1 MQIGINLPYTI
12 YQGIWNAIDWL
23 YPPACGGCGKQGAHW
38 CLECTARVELIHPP
52 VCNRCGRKVDS
63 HRTCNTCRTITPQY
77 SSIQSWAFYDG
88 PVRSAIHRLKYKRD
102 IALGELLSRNL
113 ITLLRK
119 ANWQIELISP
129 VPLSIA
135 RQAERG
141 YNQAALLS
149 LPVALG
155 LHIPYHP
162 AALRKVRDTRS
173 QVGLSLHQRRENI
186 EGAFWADPKSVE
198 GKRVLVIDD
207 VVTSGA
213 TLNECAGV
221 LFAAGAAAVY
231 GVTVAQAKSFR
242 SSPHQ
247 DNSHLPLQ
255 DTGTNNI

>member
-1 MQIGINLPYTI
+1 MQIGINVPYKI
-12 YQGIWNAIDWL
+12 YQGIWNTVEWI
-23 YPPACGGCGKQGAHW
+23 YPPTCGGCGKPGSRW
-38 CLECTARVELIHPP
+38 CLACAAQVEKIHPP
-52 VCNRCGRKVDS
+52 VCIRCGRMVDS
-63 HRTCNTCRTITPQY
+63 HRTCNTCQNISPQFT
-77 SSIQSWAFYDG
+77 SIQSWAFYEG
-88 PVRSAIHRLKYKRD
+88 PVRSAILRLKYNRD

-113 ITLLRK
+113 ITIL
-119 ANWQIELISP
+119 NNISWQIELITP

-149 LPVALG
+149 IPVSLG
-155 LHIPYHP
+155 IRIPYSP

-186 EGAFWADPKSVE
+186 EGAFWADPKSVK

-221 LFAAGAAAVY
+221 LFAAGAAAVH
-231 GVTVAQAKSFR
+231 GLTVAQAKSFR
-242 SSPHQ
+242 SSPREEEYYSQ
-247 DNSHLPLQ
+247 SQN
-255 DTGTNNI
+255 G